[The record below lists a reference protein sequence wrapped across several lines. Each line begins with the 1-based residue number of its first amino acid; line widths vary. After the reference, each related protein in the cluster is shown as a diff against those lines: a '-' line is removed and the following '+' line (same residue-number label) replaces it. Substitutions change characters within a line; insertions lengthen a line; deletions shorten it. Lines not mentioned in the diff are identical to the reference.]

1 MGTSGSS
8 DGPGAGVPFDPP
20 WLDDIETPQ
29 PGDGHPQDYEPK
41 DDQSSNDTQPEEARP
56 KPPPKAPAAPP
67 DVAPPKRF
75 FGARI
80 ALREF
85 AKTGSEDA
93 FTRAV
98 GHYSRTGMGGAR
110 RAANRMRTSV
120 RSGASAF
127 SFLQAARDKTDPAI
141 NNWVDSL
148 IARKASAQEIADEI
162 VRHTM
167 PAGGSQDEA
176 ASQQS
181 MAQAIQDLLTRDPE
195 IDLLNLDDN
204 SIWALIESFLG
215 YEAFYRLSL
224 DIGQVFEDAA
234 LSPRDRV
241 TRMKEMRDYLKAELS
256 SQVEVLWGD
265 TSNVTSEQLQS
276 ILQRAL
282 ENTFAVYEGS
292 V

>member
-1 MGTSGSS
+1 
-8 DGPGAGVPFDPP
+8 
-20 WLDDIETPQ
+20 
-29 PGDGHPQDYEPK
+29 
-41 DDQSSNDTQPEEARP
+41 
-56 KPPPKAPAAPP
+56 
-67 DVAPPKRF
+67 
-75 FGARI
+75 
-80 ALREF
+80 
-85 AKTGSEDA
+85 
-93 FTRAV
+93 
-98 GHYSRTGMGGAR
+98 
-110 RAANRMRTSV
+110 MRTSA

-141 NNWVDSL
+141 NEWVDSL
-148 IARKASAQEIADEI
+148 TARNASAQEIADEI
-162 VRHTM
+162 VRYMT
-167 PAGGSQDEA
+167 PAGGSLDEA

-181 MAQAIQDLLTRDPE
+181 MAQAMHDLLAREPD

-234 LSPRDRV
+234 LNPRDRV

-256 SQVEVLWGD
+256 SQVEALRGG
-265 TSNVTSEQLQS
+265 TSNATSGQLQS
-276 ILQRAL
+276 VLQRAL